1 MDKTT
6 HFLDSI
12 LTREQRL
19 AVLIG
24 VNAGLQITG
33 GSLRQ
38 AVTDATAQTDAA
50 LAIHERYQ
58 TDVLLTAMDLSAEA
72 EAFGCPVVFSEDEN
86 PSIRSGVV
94 TSPEQAARLDMPEV
108 GSHRTSVHLEV
119 AKNLVAANLGPVFG
133 GCIGPFSLAALLMG
147 VNDALKATITDPAL
161 VVSLLES
168 ATAFLQ
174 DYMLAF
180 REVGATGVIMAEPTA
195 GLLSPN
201 ALGKFSAPFVKR
213 LVEAAQ
219 TEDFTLIYH
228 NCGARNLHL
237 TKILEADASVYHFG
251 KLMNMASA
259 LQSAP
264 SSVVLG
270 GNIDPVAVFRYG
282 TPEDVVEKASELLRF
297 VKPYKNFF
305 ISSGCDLPSGV
316 PVENLDAF
324 CETVRDF
331 R

>member
-6 HFLDSI
+6 HFLDSV
-12 LTREQRL
+12 LVREQRL

-33 GSLRQ
+33 GSVKQ
-38 AVTDATAQTDAA
+38 AVTNAAAQTEAA

-72 EAFGCPVVFSEDEN
+72 EAFGCPVLFSEDET
-86 PSIRSGVV
+86 PSIRGSVV
-94 TSPEQAARLDMPEV
+94 SDQSQAVRLNIPAV
-108 GSHRTSVHLEV
+108 GSHRTSVHLKV
-119 AKNLVAANLGPVFG
+119 AENLAAANLGPVFG

-201 ALGKFSAPFVKR
+201 ALGKFSAPYVKR
-213 LVEAAQ
+213 LVEAAE

-228 NCGARNLHL
+228 NCGARNVHL
-237 TKILEADASVYHFG
+237 AKILEADAGIYHFG
-251 KLMNMASA
+251 KLMDMASA

-282 TPEDVVEKASELLRF
+282 TPEDVREKTSELLLSAEPF
-297 VKPYKNFF
+297 KNFF

-316 PVENLDAF
+316 PVANLDAF